1 MLLQG
6 CEEST
11 TESNYT
17 VTYNANGGSGTAP
30 SKQTVN
36 EGSNVTVA
44 GQGSL
49 TYSGKTFSGWNTS
62 SSGSGTAYTAGALL
76 TVSENTTLYAQWTII
91 TYTVTY
97 NANGGS
103 GTAPSVQTVNA
114 GSSVTVSGQGSLINS
129 GRTFSGWNTS
139 SSGAGTA
146 YTAGASLTVSGNTTL
161 YAQWTTN
168 AATTYTITY
177 NANGGSGSTPSVQT
191 VNAGSSVSIAGQG
204 SLTYSGKTFS
214 GWNTSSSGSGTA
226 YTAGAS
232 LTVNGNTTL
241 YAQWTTNAAT
251 TYTVTYNANGG
262 SGSTP
267 SVQTVNAGSSVTI
280 AGQGSLTYSGKTFS
294 GWNASSSGAGTAYTA
309 GASLT
314 VNGNTI
320 LYAQWTTNAATTY
333 TVTYNANGGSGSTPS
348 VQTVNAGSSVTIAGQ
363 GSLTY
368 SGKTFSGWNT
378 SSSGA
383 GTAYTAGASLTVNGN
398 TILYAQWERI
408 ATATVY
414 FISKTTGYSPSGTK
428 FGIGN
433 LQFSG
438 TIFNIALYSNQDVG
452 SSSVDGPYTLAPGTY
467 EVRFVEPNETC
478 RPNWYSSMRRSTSGT
493 STTSVIDEE
502 AVSFTFEGN
511 KVYTVY
517 YEHTNTTTRRTDSRT
532 GNVRET
538 ITTNW
543 YRLSVEEG
551 TD

>member
-1 MLLQG
+1 
-6 CEEST
+6 
-11 TESNYT
+11 
-17 VTYNANGGSGTAP
+17 VNAGS
-30 SKQTVN
+30 S
-36 EGSNVTVA
+36 VTVA

-49 TYSGKTFSGWNTS
+49 TYSGKTFSGWNTTA
-62 SSGSGTAYTAGALL
+62 SGTGTAYTIWSSL
-76 TVSENTTLYAQWTII
+76 TVNGNITLYAQWTTTAVT

-114 GSSVTVSGQGSLINS
+114 GSSVTVAGQGSLTYS
-129 GRTFSGWNTS
+129 GRTFSGWNTNS
-139 SSGAGTA
+139 AGTGTA
-146 YTAGASLTVSGNTTL
+146 YTAGASLTANGNITL
-161 YAQWTTN
+161 YAKWTTI
-168 AATTYTITY
+168 AVTTYTVTY
-177 NANGGSGSTPSVQT
+177 NANGGSGTAPSVQT
-191 VNAGSSVSIAGQG
+191 VNAGSSVTVAGQG

-214 GWNTSSSGSGTA
+214 GWNTSSSGTGTA

-232 LTVNGNTTL
+232 LTVNENITL
-241 YAQWTTNAAT
+241 YAQWTTITYTVMYTANGGSGTAPSEQTVNASSSVTVAGQGSLT
-251 TYTVTYNANGG
+251 YSGRTFSGWNTNSAGTGTAYTVGASLTVSGDITLYAQWTTITYTVTYNANGG
-262 SGSTP
+262 SGTAP
-267 SVQTVNAGSSVTI
+267 SEQTVNAGSSVT
-280 AGQGSLTYSGKTFS
+280 
-294 GWNASSSGAGTAYTA
+294 
-309 GASLT
+309 
-314 VNGNTI
+314 V
-320 LYAQWTTNAATTY
+320 
-333 TVTYNANGGSGSTPS
+333 
-348 VQTVNAGSSVTIAGQ
+348 AGQ

-378 SSSGA
+378 SSSGT
-383 GTAYTAGASLTVNGN
+383 GTAYTAGASLTVSENI
-398 TILYAQWERI
+398 TLYAQWERT

-438 TIFNIALYSNQDVG
+438 TIFNIALCSNQDVG

-478 RPNWYSSMRRSTSGT
+478 RPNWYRRMRRPSGGT
-493 STTSVIDEE
+493 LTISVIDEE

-517 YEHTNTTTRRTDSRT
+517 YEHTNTTTQSTDPRT

-538 ITTNW
+538 IIMNW